1 MQDLIVVKQLP
12 QIEEHLKELSL
23 EVEQKVENAK
33 SLVCTEENVTTIK
46 QIRAS
51 LNKEFKEVEN
61 QRKIVKEQILA
72 PYMQFEEIYKM
83 YISDKYK
90 SADNDLKEKID
101 STENELKNIK
111 EQEIKDYF
119 EEYKKAN
126 NIDFVTYS
134 QARIN
139 VTLSASRKSLKEQAK
154 QFIDKIVDDL
164 KLIDTQEHKA
174 EILVEYKQSLNVSQ
188 AITSVTNRFKAIEEE
203 KKKQEELK
211 RKQLEEAQ
219 RRADESIRVQTEATR
234 QALENFIPKSEEKVV
249 HIEMDKNHEIT
260 QKGYEQLENVFN
272 KPLEKP
278 REEKQEEILTLRFTV
293 RGTRTKLRELK
304 QFLENGGYD
313 YE

>member
-211 RKQLEEAQ
+211 RKQLEEVQ

>member
-33 SLVCTEENVTTIK
+33 SLVCTEENVTKIK

-164 KLIDTQEHKA
+164 KLIDTQEHKT
-174 EILVEYKQSLNVSQ
+174 EILVEYKKSLNVSQ

-203 KKKQEELK
+203 KKRQEELK

-219 RRADESIRVQTEATR
+219 RRADESIRAQTEATR
-234 QALENFIPKSEEKVV
+234 QALENFIPKTEEVEETILQAPV
-249 HIEMDKNHEIT
+249 I
-260 QKGYEQLENVFN
+260 
-272 KPLEKP
+272 
-278 REEKQEEILTLRFTV
+278 EEKQEEILTLRFTV
-293 RGTRTKLRELK
+293 KGTRTKLKELK
-304 QFLENGGYD
+304 QFLESGGYD

>member
-164 KLIDTQEHKA
+164 KLINTQEHKT
-174 EILVEYKQSLNVSQ
+174 EILVEYKKSLNVSQ

-203 KKKQEELK
+203 KKRQEELK

-219 RRADESIRVQTEATR
+219 RRADESIRAQTEATR
-234 QALENFIPKSEEKVV
+234 QALENFIPKTEEVEETILQAPVIK
-249 HIEMDKNHEIT
+249 
-260 QKGYEQLENVFN
+260 
-272 KPLEKP
+272 
-278 REEKQEEILTLRFTV
+278 EKQEEILTLRFTV

>member
-1 MQDLIVVKQLP
+1 MQNLIVVKQLP

-61 QRKIVKEQILA
+61 QRKIVKEQMLA

-90 SADNDLKEKID
+90 SADNDLKAKID

-164 KLIDTQEHKA
+164 KLIDTQEHKT

-203 KKKQEELK
+203 KKRQEELK

-219 RRADESIRVQTEATR
+219 RRADESIKAQTEATR
-234 QALENFIPKSEEKVV
+234 QALENFIPKTEERVEETILQAPV
-249 HIEMDKNHEIT
+249 I
-260 QKGYEQLENVFN
+260 
-272 KPLEKP
+272 
-278 REEKQEEILTLRFTV
+278 EEKQEEILTLRFTV
-293 RGTRTKLRELK
+293 RGTRTKLREVK

>member
-164 KLIDTQEHKA
+164 KLINTQEHKT
-174 EILVEYKQSLNVSQ
+174 EILVEYKKSLNVSQ

-203 KKKQEELK
+203 KKRQEELK

-219 RRADESIRVQTEATR
+219 RRADESIRAQTEATR
-234 QALENFIPKSEEKVV
+234 QALENFIPKTEETILQAPV
-249 HIEMDKNHEIT
+249 I
-260 QKGYEQLENVFN
+260 
-272 KPLEKP
+272 
-278 REEKQEEILTLRFTV
+278 EEKQEEILTLRFAV

>member
-1 MQDLIVVKQLP
+1 MSNQELIVVKQLP

-23 EVEQKVENAK
+23 AVDKKVENAK
-33 SLVCTEENVTTIK
+33 NLVCTEENVTTIK

-51 LNKEFKEVEN
+51 LNKEFKEVEQ

-72 PYMQFEEIYKM
+72 PYMQFEEIYKT

-126 NIDFVTYS
+126 NIDFVIYS

-164 KLIDTQEHKA
+164 KLIETQEHKT
-174 EILVEYKQSLNVSQ
+174 EILVEYKQTLNVSQ

-203 KKKQEELK
+203 KKRQEQK
-211 RKQLEEAQ
+211 
-219 RRADESIRVQTEATR
+219 I
-234 QALENFIPKSEEKVV
+234 V
-249 HIEMDKNHEIT
+249 HIEMNENHEIT
-260 QKGYEQLENVFN
+260 QKSYEQLENVFN
-272 KPLEKP
+272 KPLEQPK
-278 REEKQEEILTLRFTV
+278 EEKAEEILTLKFTV
-293 RGTRTKLRELK
+293 RGTRAKLREIK

>member
-23 EVEQKVENAK
+23 DVDKKVENAK
-33 SLVCTEENVTTIK
+33 NLVCTEENVTTIK

-90 SADNDLKEKID
+90 SADNDLKVKID

-126 NIDFVTYS
+126 NIDFVTYL

-164 KLIDTQEHKA
+164 KLIDTQEHKT

-203 KKKQEELK
+203 KKRQEELK

-219 RRADESIRVQTEATR
+219 RRADESIRAQTEATR
-234 QALENFIPKSEEKVV
+234 QALENFIPKTEERVEETILQAPV
-249 HIEMDKNHEIT
+249 I
-260 QKGYEQLENVFN
+260 
-272 KPLEKP
+272 
-278 REEKQEEILTLRFTV
+278 EEKQEEILTLRFTV
-293 RGTRTKLRELK
+293 RGTRTKLREVK
-304 QFLENGGYD
+304 QFLKNGGYD

>member
-203 KKKQEELK
+203 KKKRQEELK

-219 RRADESIRVQTEATR
+219 RRADESIRAQTEATR
-234 QALENFIPKSEEKVV
+234 QALENFIPKTEETILQAPV
-249 HIEMDKNHEIT
+249 I
-260 QKGYEQLENVFN
+260 
-272 KPLEKP
+272 
-278 REEKQEEILTLRFTV
+278 EEKQEEILTLRFAV

>member
-33 SLVCTEENVTTIK
+33 SMVCTEENVTTIK
-46 QIRAS
+46 QKRAS

-90 SADNDLKEKID
+90 SADNDLKVKID

-164 KLIDTQEHKA
+164 KLINTQEHKT
-174 EILVEYKQSLNVSQ
+174 EILVEYKKSLNVSQ

-203 KKKQEELK
+203 KKRQEELK

-234 QALENFIPKSEEKVV
+234 QALENFIPKTEEVEETILQAPV
-249 HIEMDKNHEIT
+249 I
-260 QKGYEQLENVFN
+260 
-272 KPLEKP
+272 
-278 REEKQEEILTLRFTV
+278 EEKQEEILTLRFTV
-293 RGTRTKLRELK
+293 KGTRTKLRELK

>member
-164 KLIDTQEHKA
+164 KLIDTQEHKT

-203 KKKQEELK
+203 KKRKEELK

-293 RGTRTKLRELK
+293 KGTRTKLRELK

>member
-23 EVEQKVENAK
+23 DVDKKVENAK
-33 SLVCTEENVTTIK
+33 NLVCTEENVTTIK
-46 QIRAS
+46 QIRSS

-61 QRKIVKEQILA
+61 QKKIVKEQILA

-90 SADNDLKEKID
+90 SADNDLKAKID

-126 NIDFVTYS
+126 NIDFVAYS

-139 VTLSASRKSLKEQAK
+139 VTLSSSRKSLKEQAK

-164 KLIDTQEHKA
+164 KLIDTQEHKT

-203 KKKQEELK
+203 KKRQEELK

-219 RRADESIRVQTEATR
+219 RRADESIRAQTEATR

-260 QKGYEQLENVFN
+260 QKSYGQLENVFN

-278 REEKQEEILTLRFTV
+278 REEKQEEILILKFSV
-293 RGTRTKLRELK
+293 KGTRTKLEELK

>member
-1 MQDLIVVKQLP
+1 MSNQELIVVKQLP

-23 EVEQKVENAK
+23 DVDKKVENAK
-33 SLVCTEENVTTIK
+33 NLVCTEENVTTIK

-51 LNKEFKEVEN
+51 LNKEFKEVEQ

-90 SADNDLKEKID
+90 SADNDLKVKID

-164 KLIDTQEHKA
+164 KLINTQEHKT
-174 EILVEYKQSLNVSQ
+174 EILVEYKKSLNVSQ

-203 KKKQEELK
+203 KKRQEELK

-219 RRADESIRVQTEATR
+219 RRADESIRAQTEATR
-234 QALENFIPKSEEKVV
+234 QALENFIPKTEEVEETILQAPV
-249 HIEMDKNHEIT
+249 I
-260 QKGYEQLENVFN
+260 
-272 KPLEKP
+272 
-278 REEKQEEILTLRFTV
+278 EEKQEEILTLRFTV
-293 RGTRTKLRELK
+293 KGTRTKLRELK